1 MTRLGR
7 LLLAVLTAA
16 LSAASP
22 LIAQSPVKLR
32 ILVPQSTS
40 ALPFLLIHSQGPT
53 DGLEVSVE
61 QFASHPQALALLLKG
76 DADLLLTGTSQG
88 WENRLD
94 GSPLVMIDTGIWGIS
109 SLVVKDPSLKDFA
122 DLKGKRIALPFA
134 GSPLDFQTRA
144 ILSRLSMDPD
154 RGVTISYGPFTQ
166 SMPLLMAGQLDAVA
180 LPEPQATMMV
190 REQGLIRAETYAGA
204 WAKATGDPESPQVS
218 LFATSAFASSH
229 KAVITR
235 LVDAWRKASAQVREK
250 PDAAAEAFAS
260 TLSSTPEIMAEAA
273 RNTLFDVPDFKENKT
288 RVMAYYGE
296 VAPYFP
302 APRRP
307 LDDAFFFIP

>member
-1 MTRLGR
+1 MTRTGR
-7 LLLAVLTAA
+7 LSALVLTLMMTILPAA
-16 LSAASP
+16 AQAP
-22 LIAQSPVKLR
+22 LKLR

-40 ALPFLLIHSQGPT
+40 ALPFLLLHAQGPA
-53 DGLEVSVE
+53 DGIQTEVE
-61 QFASHPQALALLLKG
+61 QFVSHPQALALLLKG

-94 GSPLVMIDTGIWGIS
+94 GSPIVMIDTGIWGIS
-109 SLVVKDPSLKDFA
+109 SLVVKDPSIKGFA
-122 DLKGKRIALPFA
+122 DLKGKRIALPFP

-144 ILSRLSMDPD
+144 ILSRLKIDPD
-154 RGVTISYGPFTQ
+154 REAVLSYGPFTQ
-166 SMPLLMAGQLDAVA
+166 SIPKLLAGQLDALA

-190 REQGLIRAETYAGA
+190 KEQGLLRAQSYAEA
-204 WAKATGDPESPQVS
+204 WRKATGDPRSPQVS
-218 LFATSAFASSH
+218 LFASAAFASAHAS
-229 KAVITR
+229 VITR
-235 LVDAWRKASAQVREK
+235 LVEAWRRASAEIKAR
-250 PDAAAEAFAS
+250 PDGIAADFAS
-260 TLSSTPEIMAEAA
+260 ALSSTPQILAEAA

-288 RVMAYYGE
+288 RVMEYYGE